1 MTIMT
6 INEYQE
12 KVYQEILNELRD
24 NNIVR
29 IYGPSG
35 VGKTTLINRF
45 NQEKL
50 SFFSTEK
57 TYVFEGIAGE
67 KEKCAFFAGFFCK
80 MNTASRKNKD
90 NTYIL
95 GN

>member
-1 MTIMT
+1 M
-6 INEYQE
+6 
-12 KVYQEILNELRD
+12 
-24 NNIVR
+24 
-29 IYGPSG
+29 
-35 VGKTTLINRF
+35 
-45 NQEKL
+45 
-50 SFFSTEK
+50 EK

-95 GN
+95 GNQHNGIGQFYDCQTAQYCQTAQFKILEYFALVEKENFL